1 MTLSY
6 RAMRVDDLP
15 AALDVRLSTIE
26 NAVTPEELERDY
38 GVTPASVV
46 EAMRSH
52 VKGWLCEESNE
63 VVGFAMGDAATGEVL
78 VVAVRPEHEAR
89 GIGGTLLGR
98 VESWLFSQGHEALWL
113 LANPDPGVR
122 AHGFYRKRGWRATGR
137 MPKDDEVMAL
147 RKADAGPA
155 TAADAGSSGGG

>member
-15 AALDVRLSTIE
+15 AALDVRLSTVE
-26 NAVTPEELERDY
+26 NAVTPEVLERDY
-38 GVTPASVV
+38 GVTPASVA

-52 VKGWLCEESNE
+52 VKGWLCEEAGA
-63 VVGFAMGDAATGEVL
+63 VVGFAMGDGATGEVL
-78 VVAVRPEHEAR
+78 VVAVRPEREGR
-89 GIGGTLLGR
+89 GIGGALLAR
-98 VESWLFSQGHEALWL
+98 VEAWLFAQGHETLWL

-122 AHGFYRKRGWRATGR
+122 ASGFYRKRGWRATGTMR
-137 MPKDDEVMAL
+137 GDDEVMAL

-155 TAADAGSSGGG
+155 VAADAGSSRGG